1 MELFSMFMK
10 LTGRCCLV
18 VGGGKVAEPKIQSL
32 LQAGATVRVVSL
44 DVNER
49 VSQWAREHAIV
60 CELRAFR
67 PGDLEGQFLV
77 IAATNS
83 DEVNHRIFAE
93 ARRREVL
100 CNNVDDPEHCDF
112 YYPAVVR
119 RGQLQIAISTGGE
132 SPALAQR
139 LRAELEQQF
148 GPEYADWVSKLG
160 EARRKLLATDL
171 DAERRRRRL
180 RRLASREFFQRST
193 GRGTEA
199 NKRKVRL

>member
-1 MELFSMFMK
+1 MELFPMFMK
-10 LTGRCCLV
+10 LTGRWCLV

-32 LQAGATVRVVSL
+32 LQAGATVRVIAL

-49 VSQWAREHAIV
+49 VSQWAREGSIV

-77 IAATNS
+77 IAATDS
-83 DEVNHRIFAE
+83 DEVNHRIYAE

-119 RGQLQIAISTGGE
+119 RGRLQIAISTGGE

-139 LRAELEQQF
+139 LRAELEEQY
-148 GPEYADWVSKLG
+148 GEEYAGWVSELG
-160 EARRKLLATDL
+160 ETRRKLLAADL
-171 DAERRRRRL
+171 DPEQRRRRL
-180 RRLASREFFQRST
+180 HLLASRESFKRSI
-193 GRGTEA
+193 GSGA
-199 NKRKVRL
+199 QPGKRKVRR